1 VSPGKTTIVIL
12 LACAFLV
19 GVGVLLDRAYPDG
32 DGHGNS

>member
-1 VSPGKTTIVIL
+1 VSPGKATIVVL

-32 DGHGNS
+32 GQHGGS